1 MSNIPSGDSDFLL
14 KVLDCYFKKT
24 YLKEK
29 PKSSSKYSDTKDFDE
44 MFWSIFGG
52 KKK

>member
-1 MSNIPSGDSDFLL
+1 MSFIPSGDSDFLL

-29 PKSSSKYSDTKDFDE
+29 PKTSNKYSNSKDFDE
-44 MFWSIFGG
+44 VFWSIFGG